1 MYDEEYM
8 DVVEQGPEG
17 AENFDALEEDLLG
30 VSAPAGG
37 DDDETGVEESGETGC
52 PFRHA
57 VLPDHGSRDRF
68 RRARFGR

>member
-30 VSAPAGG
+30 VSAPAGEE
-37 DDDETGVEESGETGC
+37 DDETGVEESGKTGSDGEEDLSDE
-52 PFRHA
+52 A
-57 VLPDHGSRDRF
+57 DAGEEGTEEDE
-68 RRARFGR
+68 A